1 MYIYLI
7 DNKVYLTIPII
18 AGSDIATDN
27 TCKTF
32 NVLKKYRDNVQT
44 ELDFFDNLFE
54 LLGTNYNNHREQ
66 IQQYKNIIESL
77 HQQGAFN
84 GLQDDDF
91 NSDVLKEFLDQSNSM
106 VLDLQTDRDDFLK
119 SSNPTFSLK
128 HNRFGQ
134 EKVTESIL
142 GIQLRE

>member
-32 NVLKKYRDNVQT
+32 KVLEKYIGNVQT

-54 LLGTNYNNHREQ
+54 LLGDKYSSQRAQ
-66 IQQYKNIIESL
+66 IQ
-77 HQQGAFN
+77 
-84 GLQDDDF
+84 
-91 NSDVLKEFLDQSNSM
+91 
-106 VLDLQTDRDDFLK
+106 
-119 SSNPTFSLK
+119 
-128 HNRFGQ
+128 
-134 EKVTESIL
+134 
-142 GIQLRE
+142 